1 MLIWQPVK
9 NKDGSINQWYIQ
21 DSTGVY
27 RISRAQVNGKDKYTA
42 WRGATALYCGTS
54 QEAKQAAYEDSLKP
68 QTRTSAE
75 VSLAALDEIKEKLV

>member
-9 NKDGSINQWYIQ
+9 NKDGTINKYAYE
-21 DSTGVY
+21 DSTKRY
-27 RISRAQVNGKDKYTA
+27 RIGIYRVNGEFVYQA
-42 WRGATALYCGTS
+42 WRGSSFLYCGTS